1 MGGTGGFPSKPLK
14 TDERKRAQKN
24 QKRRQQILNTVTRLL
39 DTVLTKP
46 EVWGDPDMKPI
57 REKCYQITN
66 NRIKYPPPLQM
77 CVEKINTVSPTP
89 SDENIL
95 TVGFSK
101 KIYERELIKV
111 CGGFLPPLVQV
122 LNVSSRYKNHYCCQ
136 TKKEQMVNQVTLTVV
151 DGDGIVL
158 NCKIASQMIGFVGL
172 LTEGVVIKILQFRT
186 INFSYHATDRVIQ
199 KILLITH
206 FEVKCNPGKM
216 LVKRVEKYWLDKEK
230 EVEGSARVSVV
241 AGCSSA
247 SPNDGVD
254 TECAGDGVGVVAD
267 LKCNGEYC
275 TRYGVKF
282 NRCIRSIFPVKEHR
296 LDELVAANHWMN
308 GKTAEYMT
316 MKETR
321 FVLYCWYTINIFH
334 MCGLGNR

>member
-1 MGGTGGFPSKPLK
+1 MSEVSSTGGTGGMGGTGGFPSKPLK

-77 CVEKINTVSPTP
+77 CVENINTVSPTP

-101 KIYERELIKV
+101 KIYERELLKV

-186 INFSYHATDRVIQ
+186 LNFSYHATDQVIQ
-199 KILLITH
+199 IIILVTH
-206 FEVKCNPGKM
+206 FEVKYNPGKM
-216 LVKRVEKYWLDKEK
+216 LVKRVEKYWLDKD
-230 EVEGSARVSVV
+230 VEGSARVSVM

-254 TECAGDGVGVVAD
+254 TECAGGGVGVVED
-267 LKCNGEYC
+267 LKCHGEYC

-282 NRCIRSIFPVKEHR
+282 NRCIR
-296 LDELVAANHWMN
+296 
-308 GKTAEYMT
+308 
-316 MKETR
+316 
-321 FVLYCWYTINIFH
+321 NIF
-334 MCGLGNR
+334 L